1 MHTVENVLLGEG
13 IQDLRLELDFENIPT
28 NDYCE
33 IVVALKSCPSLVND
47 DIVSITEEIILRIE
61 STYFRLTDDTYKMI
75 NNLHYMLHKIP
86 NTSNLIDNLKFYC
99 PWISKSPAVDP
110 VSSPKIMKKP
120 KKQGTHISDVSGR
133 PKIML
138 KVKQSIIDTP
148 LEPQSKYCPC

>member
-28 NDYCE
+28 KDYCE
-33 IVVALKSCPSLVND
+33 IVALFKSCPSLVND
-47 DIVSITEEIILRIE
+47 DIVSVTEEIISRID
-61 STYFRLTDDTYKMI
+61 SMIFTLDNDTYKLI
-75 NNLHYMLHKIP
+75 NNLHFMLHKIP
-86 NTSNLIDNLKFYC
+86 NTTYLIDRLIMNC

-120 KKQGTHISDVSGR
+120 KKQGTHISDVSER

-138 KVKQSIIDTP
+138 KVKQAIIDTP
-148 LEPQSKYCPC
+148 LKPQSKYCPC